1 MTGKATHHGKARRSD
16 SADVP
21 RTKRFATGRRDRAS
35 YERTH
40 VRIIESTIDSIVKLG
55 LSKTTVQTIAD
66 EAGVSTAA
74 IIKHFKTKEGV
85 LDAVIEL
92 LALEFETERRRVTAE
107 AGGDPVKCF
116 HLLLEISFHPE
127 FSSDRRIGAW
137 FAYSGEVTSRGFFEK
152 HMRAADQAFYQQVR
166 GLCRQLA
173 ETGGNPAIDPEAVAI
188 GFVGALEWLWEERLL
203 GRRKL
208 QPAWAKKVMLA
219 YLAGAFP
226 RHFAKPE
233 RRGRGE
239 SSGD

>member
-1 MTGKATHHGKARRSD
+1 M
-16 SADVP
+16 
-21 RTKRFATGRRDRAS
+21 KRFATGKRDRAS
-35 YERTH
+35 YDRTH
-40 VRIIESTIDSIVKLG
+40 VRILESTIDSIVKLG

-66 EAGVSTAA
+66 EAGVSTAT

-92 LALEFETERRRVTAE
+92 LALEFETERRRVTTE
-107 AGGDPVKCF
+107 AGGDPVRCF
-116 HLLLEISFHPE
+116 HLLLDISFHPV

-152 HMRAADQAFYQQVR
+152 HMRAADQAFYQQVSE
-166 GLCRQLA
+166 LCRELA
-173 ETGGNPAIDPEAVAI
+173 ESGGNPVINAEAVAI

-208 QPAWAKKVMLA
+208 QPAWAKKTMLA

-226 RHFAKPE
+226 KYFQMPD
-233 RRGRGE
+233 RRSRGA